1 VLDVFRVD
9 ETKAAE
15 PPEPGNFAGRVRMQN
30 LARDTG
36 ASRID
41 LFAVYFDA
49 GAHTRPHVHETDQVL
64 YFVRGSGFVWF
75 AGEERRRIGE
85 GGIVA
90 VPAGALHM
98 HGATEDEP
106 VCHLA
111 LRAAGPTDWHP
122 PVPDDWLRFT
132 AG

>member
-1 VLDVFRVD
+1 VLDVHRVD
-9 ETKAAE
+9 EARAAT
-15 PPEPGNFAGRVRMQN
+15 PPEPGNFVGRVRMQN
-30 LARDTG
+30 LSRETG
-36 ASRID
+36 AGGID
-41 LFAVYFDA
+41 LFAVFFDA

-64 YFVRGSGFVWF
+64 CFVRGRGFVWF
-75 AGEERRRIGE
+75 PHEERQAVEE

-90 VPAGALHM
+90 IPAGTLHM

-122 PVPDDWLRFT
+122 PVPDSWRRFT
-132 AG
+132 E